1 MTRPGLRIAAI
12 EPTIVSIPYRHR
24 ESSAQVARDGVTDIV
39 LKLTTDDGLVG
50 WGESCSGADVRSI
63 LEAVRALEP
72 MVLGRDPWNRS
83 AIWADAHHR
92 GLWNFREGTFAF
104 AYAGIDMALWDIC
117 GKSVGHPVY
126 DLLGGLRRRMVD
138 YFCYLPG
145 SGDENELEA
154 ACRDGVQRGYGVF
167 YLKVGMDIDI
177 DEARVALVRETIGPD
192 RRIRVD
198 ANQAWTVAEATRN
211 VARLDRHGLDFVE
224 QPVAADPVDSMIE
237 LRRRSSVPLAANEGL
252 WRVADAW
259 EVISRRAADVLVFSP
274 YWVGSIEHMARL
286 GSAAALQGQAVCKH
300 THGELGIA
308 AAAGQ
313 QVMLTLPRIVDG
325 NQQTAS
331 VLIDDVLDERLPI
344 ADGPAWDVDLDARPG
359 LGVEI
364 DADKL
369 ERWAEHY
376 REVGQYRPWQPELL
390 ASEDPGWQ
398 LRDH

>member
-1 MTRPGLRIAAI
+1 
-12 EPTIVSIPYRHR
+12 
-24 ESSAQVARDGVTDIV
+24 
-39 LKLTTDDGLVG
+39 
-50 WGESCSGADVRSI
+50 
-63 LEAVRALEP
+63 
-72 MVLGRDPWNRS
+72 
-83 AIWADAHHR
+83 
-92 GLWNFREGTFAF
+92 
-104 AYAGIDMALWDIC
+104 
-117 GKSVGHPVY
+117 
-126 DLLGGLRRRMVD
+126 MVD